1 MIILFRRTVLNEHP
15 TQISTKEIL
24 DRETQDCKGGM
35 KFITIRLHL
44 LNYNLVYKP
53 GSQYKCL

>member
-1 MIILFRRTVLNEHP
+1 MIILFRRTVLNENP
-15 TQISTKEIL
+15 TQIGTKEIL
-24 DRETQDCKGGM
+24 DRQTQDCKGRDEIY
-35 KFITIRLHL
+35 KLLHL